1 LLAGM
6 ARKEH
11 PDYVQYD
18 QCTLGANPRL
28 QMEKMPT
35 TRVTPHSPDLGIAP
49 ADLGIAPVPWSL
61 RG

>member
-35 TRVTPHSPDLGIAP
+35 TRVTPHSPDLGIDPTMRISA
-49 ADLGIAPVPWSL
+49 
-61 RG
+61 